1 MDINKISLEIEKLQF
16 PLIFLFRLISYKNE
30 LSDNDFSII
39 IRLFLKHHITIALEI
54 NLKNL
59 FQNELITKKSSRN
72 VINKFYKYINKK
84 LSLIFIIKQ
93 WYNIYDNN
101 EFWNMNSN
109 EQSCYLNN
117 IKLIF
122 LSIYDC
128 SKGGTPLHYKI
139 GNSINNINTIQS
151 IKNRLEQILKMFG
164 NKIFYKLEI
173 PLLTE
178 DEFDDLPKENII
190 KYLLFIYEK
199 FKGLLEQTIIIF
211 DNFNLNHDNIMNLL
225 NPLVININMKCIDI
239 NETEF
244 MLLDTK

>member
-1 MDINKISLEIEKLQF
+1 MDINKISQEIEKLQF
-16 PLIFLFRLISYKNE
+16 PLIFLFRLISYNNE

-39 IRLFLKHHITIALEI
+39 IRLFLKHHITVALEI
-54 NLKNL
+54 NLKKL

-93 WYNIYDNN
+93 WYNVYDND

-109 EQSCYLNN
+109 DQSYYLSN

-128 SKGGTPLHYKI
+128 SKGGTPLHYKV

-164 NKIFYKLEI
+164 CKIFYKLEI

-178 DEFDDLPKENII
+178 DEFDDLTKENII

-199 FKGLLEQTIIIF
+199 FKELLDQTIIIF

-225 NPLVININMKCIDI
+225 NPINININIKCIDI

-244 MLLDTK
+244 MMLDTK

>member
-1 MDINKISLEIEKLQF
+1 MDINKISHEIEKLQF

-122 LSIYDC
+122 SSLYVPTTFFKVSTK
-128 SKGGTPLHYKI
+128 S
-139 GNSINNINTIQS
+139 
-151 IKNRLEQILKMFG
+151 
-164 NKIFYKLEI
+164 
-173 PLLTE
+173 LLPN
-178 DEFDDLPKENII
+178 F
-190 KYLLFIYEK
+190 LFK
-199 FKGLLEQTIIIF
+199 
-211 DNFNLNHDNIMNLL
+211 
-225 NPLVININMKCIDI
+225 
-239 NETEF
+239 F
-244 MLLDTK
+244 MLK

>member
-1 MDINKISLEIEKLQF
+1 MNTS
-16 PLIFLFRLISYKNE
+16 
-30 LSDNDFSII
+30 
-39 IRLFLKHHITIALEI
+39 
-54 NLKNL
+54 
-59 FQNELITKKSSRN
+59 
-72 VINKFYKYINKK
+72 
-84 LSLIFIIKQ
+84 
-93 WYNIYDNN
+93 NN
-101 EFWNMNSN
+101 EMNEIAESR
-109 EQSCYLNN
+109 SKLN
-117 IKLIF
+117 
-122 LSIYDC
+122 
-128 SKGGTPLHYKI
+128 SKKV
-139 GNSINNINTIQS
+139 S

-211 DNFNLNHDNIMNLL
+211 DNFNLIHDNIMNLL
-225 NPLVININMKCIDI
+225 NPVVVNINMKCIDI